1 MAGSAGKR
9 LTISCLQWYRVLCAA
24 KDGELA
30 LQGQAGA
37 EMIELL
43 QVVKGERP
51 SYNVGQM
58 SLLEKINETADLRRL
73 PLEQLETVSDEIRK
87 YILET
92 MSRIGGHTGASLG
105 AIELAVALHY
115 AFDTPRDRLVWD
127 VGHQAYAH
135 KILTGRRELLPTIK
149 QYGGISGF
157 LRRDE
162 SEYDTFGAGHA
173 STSLSA
179 ALGMAIARD
188 RKGEDHHVV
197 ALIGDA
203 SLAGGM
209 AMEAINQAGHLKTR
223 LIVVLNDNEMS
234 IAPAVGAL
242 TGYLNRIRGAQGYHR
257 FKDEVEETLLAI
269 PSLGERLHH
278 AAKAMKDAIAAA
290 VLPGALV
297 SELGFK
303 YIGYVD
309 GHNPR
314 ALVAALREAKQ
325 VKDGPVI
332 VHALTTKG
340 KGYPQAEKDYYRWHA
355 TGPFDLKTGKAVKSA
370 AKAPTYTSVFGKT
383 LCELMEKDPKIVALT
398 AAMPDGTGVCD
409 ALERFPDRSFD
420 VGIAEQHCVTFA
432 AGMSCEGL
440 KPVCAIYSTFLQRAF
455 DQLVHDVC
463 IQNLNVKFCLDRGG
477 IAGGDGPTH
486 HGLLD
491 IAYLRGVPNII
502 VMAPKDEGEMRDMM
516 LTLVEHEGPAAMR
529 YPRGNG
535 VGASIDR
542 EPELLEIGKGEI
554 LRDGGEIAIVAYGSM
569 VHPSL
574 QAAEN
579 LSREGIETTVV
590 NARFVKPLDA
600 QLLLALAR
608 TKRLIVTVEEAYL
621 AGGFGSAVLELLEE
635 NGLQDKVRVVRMGI
649 PDRLVTHGDP
659 KLLLAKYGLDTDG
672 IFTRVRESI
681 EVLDDRRAKPQKV
694 GS

>member
-1 MAGSAGKR
+1 M
-9 LTISCLQWYRVLCAA
+9 
-24 KDGELA
+24 DH
-30 LQGQAGA
+30 
-37 EMIELL
+37 
-43 QVVKGERP
+43 
-51 SYNVGQM
+51 
-58 SLLEKINETADLRRL
+58 LENINSPADLRRL
-73 PLEQLETVSDEIRK
+73 PLDELQPVADEIRQ

-105 AIELAVALHY
+105 AIELAVAMHY

-149 QYGGISGF
+149 QYGGIIGF

-188 RKGEDHHVV
+188 RKGDHYHVV

-209 AMEAINQAGHLKTR
+209 AMEAINQAGHLKSR

-242 TGYLNRIRGAQGYHR
+242 TGYLNRIRSAHNYHR

-269 PSLGERLHH
+269 PSVGERLHH
-278 AAKAMKDAIAAA
+278 AAKTMKDAIAAA

-314 ALVAALREAKQ
+314 ALVAAFREAQ
-325 VKDGPVI
+325 QIKDGPVI

-340 KGYPQAEKDYYRWHA
+340 KGHPQAEKDYYRWHA
-355 TGPFDLKTGKAVKSA
+355 TGPFDLKSGQAIKSKAS
-370 AKAPTYTSVFGKT
+370 APTYTAVFGNS
-383 LCELMEKDPKIVALT
+383 LVQLMEKDEKIIALT
-398 AAMPDGTGVCD
+398 AAMPDGTGICT
-409 ALERFPDRSFD
+409 ALEKFPERSFD

-440 KPVCAIYSTFLQRAF
+440 KPVCAIYSTFLQRGF
-455 DQLVHDVC
+455 DQLIHDVC

-477 IAGGDGPTH
+477 VAGGDGPTH

-491 IAYLRGVPNII
+491 IAYLRGVPNIV
-502 VMAPKDEGEMRDMM
+502 VMAPKDEGEMRDMLFTM
-516 LTLVEHEGPAAMR
+516 VEHVGPAAMR
-529 YPRGNG
+529 YPRGSG
-535 VGASIDR
+535 VGADINR
-542 EPELLEIGKGEI
+542 EPQLLEIGKGEI

-579 LSREGIETTVV
+579 LAKEKIETTVV

-600 QLLLALAR
+600 PLLLALAK

-621 AGGFGSAVLELLEE
+621 AGGFGSAILELLEE

-649 PDRLVTHGDP
+649 PDRLVTHGDA
-659 KLLLAKYGLDTDG
+659 KLLLAKYGLDADG
-672 IFTRVRESI
+672 IYTRVKES
-681 EVLDDRRAKPQKV
+681 VDVMDDRRAKPQKV
-694 GS
+694 GR

>member
-1 MAGSAGKR
+1 ME
-9 LTISCLQWYRVLCAA
+9 ILQ
-24 KDGELA
+24 
-30 LQGQAGA
+30 Q
-37 EMIELL
+37 
-43 QVVKGERP
+43 
-51 SYNVGQM
+51 
-58 SLLEKINETADLRRL
+58 INSPADLRLLRPDQL
-73 PLEQLETVSDEIRK
+73 PQVADEIRQ

-92 MSRIGGHTGASLG
+92 MSRVGGHTGASLG

-115 AFDTPRDRLVWD
+115 AFDTPHDRLVWD
-127 VGHQAYAH
+127 VGDQAYAH
-135 KILTGRRELLPTIK
+135 KILTGRRDHLPPVK
-149 QYGGISGF
+149 QCGGISGF

-162 SEYDTFGAGHA
+162 SVYDTFGAGHA

-188 RKGEDHHVV
+188 RKGDDHHVV

-209 AMEAINQAGHLKTR
+209 AMEAINQAGHLKSR

-242 TGYLNRIRGAQGYHR
+242 TGYLNRIRGAHQYHR
-257 FKDEVEETLLAI
+257 FKEEVEETLLAI
-269 PSLGERLHH
+269 PSVGERLHH
-278 AAKAMKDAIAAA
+278 AAKTVKDAIAAA

-297 SELGFK
+297 NELGFK

-314 ALVAALREAKQ
+314 ALVKAFREAQ
-325 VKDGPVI
+325 QIKDSPVI

-340 KGYPQAEKDYYRWHA
+340 KGHPAAERDYYKWHA
-355 TGPFDLKTGKAVKSA
+355 TGPFDLKSGKPIKSP
-370 AKAPTYTSVFGKT
+370 AKAPTYTQVFGET
-383 LCELMEKDPKIVALT
+383 LCELMEKDERVVALT
-398 AAMPDGTGVCD
+398 AAMPDGTGVCM
-409 ALERFPDRSFD
+409 ALERFPERSFD

-432 AGMSCEGL
+432 AGLSVEGL

-463 IQNLNVKFCLDRGG
+463 IQDLNVKFCLDRGG

-491 IAYLRGVPNII
+491 IAYLRGVPNIV
-502 VMAPKDEGEMRDMM
+502 VMAPKDEGEMRDMLFTM
-516 LTLVEHEGPAAMR
+516 TEHVGPAAMR

-535 VGASIDR
+535 VGADITR
-542 EPELLEIGKGEI
+542 APERLEIGKAEL

-574 QAAEN
+574 KAAEN
-579 LSREGIETTVV
+579 LAKDGIETTVV
-590 NARFVKPLDA
+590 NARFVKPLDSG
-600 QLLLALAR
+600 LLLALAR
-608 TKRLIVTVEEAYL
+608 TRRLVVTVDAAYL
-621 AGGFGSAVLELLEE
+621 AGGCGSAVMELLEE
-635 NGLQDKVRVVRMGI
+635 NGLQDKVRVVRMGV
-649 PDRLVTHGDP
+649 PDRIVTHGDP
-659 KLLLAKYGLDTDG
+659 KLLLAKYGLDADG
-672 IFTRVRESI
+672 IYTRVKESFEVI
-681 EVLDDRRAKPQKV
+681 EDRRAQHQKV
-694 GS
+694 TV

>member
-1 MAGSAGKR
+1 MR
-9 LTISCLQWYRVLCAA
+9 
-24 KDGELA
+24 
-30 LQGQAGA
+30 
-37 EMIELL
+37 
-43 QVVKGERP
+43 
-51 SYNVGQM
+51 QM
-58 SLLEKINETADLRRL
+58 GLLENINSAADLR
-73 PLEQLETVSDEIRK
+73 QLEIAQLPDVAAEIRQ

-135 KILTGRRELLPTIK
+135 KILTGRRDLLPTIK

-188 RKGEDHHVV
+188 KKGEHHHVV

-242 TGYLNRIRGAQGYHR
+242 TGYLNRIRTAQGYHR
-257 FKDEVEETLLAI
+257 FKDEVEETLLSI

-278 AAKAMKDAIAAA
+278 AAKTVKDAIAAA

-340 KGYPQAEKDYYRWHA
+340 KGHPQAEKDYYRWHA

-370 AKAPTYTSVFGKT
+370 AKAPTYTAVFGST
-383 LCELMEKDPKIVALT
+383 LCQLMEKDSKVVALT
-398 AAMPDGTGVCD
+398 AAMPDGTGVCE
-409 ALERFPDRSFD
+409 ALERFPERSFD

-432 AGMSCEGL
+432 AGMSVEGL
-440 KPVCAIYSTFLQRAF
+440 KPVCAIYSTFLQRGF

-491 IAYLRGVPNII
+491 IAYLRSVPNII

-516 LTLVEHEGPAAMR
+516 LTMLEHNGPAAMR

-535 VGASIDR
+535 VGADIER
-542 EPELLEIGKGEI
+542 QPELLEVGKGEI
-554 LRDGGEIAIVAYGSM
+554 LRDGGQVAIIAYGSM

-579 LSREGIETTVV
+579 LAKEGIESTVV

-600 QLLLALAR
+600 SLLLALAR
-608 TKRLIVTVEEAYL
+608 TKRLLVTVEEAYL
-621 AGGFGSAVLELLEE
+621 AGGFGSAILELLEE

-659 KLLLAKYGLDTDG
+659 KLLLAKYGLDADG
-672 IFTRVRESI
+672 IHTRVRESI
-681 EVLDDRRAKPQKV
+681 DVLDDRRAKPQKV

>member
-1 MAGSAGKR
+1 
-9 LTISCLQWYRVLCAA
+9 
-24 KDGELA
+24 
-30 LQGQAGA
+30 
-37 EMIELL
+37 
-43 QVVKGERP
+43 
-51 SYNVGQM
+51 
-58 SLLEKINETADLRRL
+58 
-73 PLEQLETVSDEIRK
+73 
-87 YILET
+87 
-92 MSRIGGHTGASLG
+92 
-105 AIELAVALHY
+105 
-115 AFDTPRDRLVWD
+115 
-127 VGHQAYAH
+127 
-135 KILTGRRELLPTIK
+135 RELLPTIK

-209 AMEAINQAGHLKTR
+209 AMEAINQAGHLKSR

-242 TGYLNRIRGAQGYHR
+242 TGYLNRIRGAHGYHR
-257 FKDEVEETLLAI
+257 FKDEVEEKLLAI
-269 PSLGERLHH
+269 PSVGERLHQ
-278 AAKAMKDAIAAA
+278 AAKTMKDMIAAA

-297 SELGFK
+297 NELGFK

-314 ALVAALREAKQ
+314 ALVAAFEEAKQ
-325 VKDGPVI
+325 IKDGPVI

-340 KGYPQAEKDYYRWHA
+340 KGFPEVEPDYYRWHA
-355 TGPFDLKTGKAVKSA
+355 TGPFDLQTGKPHKSSS
-370 AKAPTYTSVFGKT
+370 KIPTYTTV
-383 LCELMEKDPKIVALT
+383 LALT
-398 AAMPDGTGVCD
+398 AAMPDGTGVCTP
-409 ALERFPDRSFD
+409 LERFPDRSFD

-440 KPVCAIYSTFLQRAF
+440 KPVCAIYSTFLQRGF
-455 DQLVHDVC
+455 DQVIHDVC
-463 IQNLNVKFCLDRGG
+463 IQDLNVKFCLDRGG
-477 IAGGDGPTH
+477 IAGGDGQTH

-491 IAYLRGVPNII
+491 IAYLRPVPNI
-502 VMAPKDEGEMRDMM
+502 VLMAPKDEGEMRDMLFTM
-516 LTLVEHEGPAAMR
+516 LEHVGPAAMR

-535 VGASIDR
+535 IGVSLDR
-542 EPELLEIGKGEI
+542 EPELLEIGKGEL
-554 LRDGGEIAIVAYGSM
+554 LRDGGEVAIVAYGAM

-574 QAAEN
+574 EAAER
-579 LSREGIETTVV
+579 LAKDRIETIVV
-590 NARFVKPLDA
+590 NARFVKPLDTP
-600 QLLLALAR
+600 LLLALAR

-621 AGGFGSAVLELLEE
+621 AGGFGSAVMELLEE
-635 NGLQDKVRVVRMGI
+635 NGLQDKVHVVRMGI
-649 PDRLVTHGDP
+649 PDRLITHGDA

-672 IFTRVRESI
+672 IYNRVRESI
-681 EVLDDRRAKPQKV
+681 DVLDDRRLKPQKSTKV
-694 GS
+694 T